1 MHVIQHHIEAALLR
15 GIAGAARLDS
25 VDRQKPMLIVE
36 EIETVD
42 WASATFI
49 GARITLHLRL
59 EGPALRVSAAFA
71 ALEERLA
78 DWEFRVAGQIVADIE
93 LDARHEDVAEP
104 STGSAET
111 ASVASIG
118 PSTVSRPF
126 KVNVLTI
133 ID

>member
-15 GIAGAARLDS
+15 GIAGAARLDAL
-25 VDRQKPMLIVE
+25 DRQKPMLIVE

-59 EGPALRVSAAFA
+59 EGPAFPVSAAFE
-71 ALEERLA
+71 ALEERLT
-78 DWEFRVAGQIVADIE
+78 DWEFRVSGQIVADIE
-93 LDARHEDVAEP
+93 LDARDEATAEQG
-104 STGSAET
+104 TGRAEIE
-111 ASVASIG
+111 SIASIG

-126 KVNVLTI
+126 RVNVLTI